1 MREEQET
8 VWDKSEHAGK
18 NETKKSGV
26 TLKLFLKTQAGA
38 GYSESLESVMSF
50 DFFFFFVFSLSNFKD
65 TVRRQVF
72 RDGLYVLKGG
82 MC

>member
-1 MREEQET
+1 M
-8 VWDKSEHAGK
+8 SEHAGK

-50 DFFFFFVFSLSNFKD
+50 SFFFFFCIF
-65 TVRRQVF
+65 TQ
-72 RDGLYVLKGG
+72 
-82 MC
+82 

>member
-8 VWDKSEHAGK
+8 VWDMSEHAGK

-50 DFFFFFVFSLSNFKD
+50 SFFF
-65 TVRRQVF
+65 
-72 RDGLYVLKGG
+72 LYFHSVILRIQWEGKFLEMGY

>member
-1 MREEQET
+1 MGEEQEN
-8 VWDKSEHAGK
+8 VWDKSEYACK

-50 DFFFFFVFSLSNFKD
+50 FFLILFFLFCIF
-65 TVRRQVF
+65 TQ
-72 RDGLYVLKGG
+72 
-82 MC
+82 